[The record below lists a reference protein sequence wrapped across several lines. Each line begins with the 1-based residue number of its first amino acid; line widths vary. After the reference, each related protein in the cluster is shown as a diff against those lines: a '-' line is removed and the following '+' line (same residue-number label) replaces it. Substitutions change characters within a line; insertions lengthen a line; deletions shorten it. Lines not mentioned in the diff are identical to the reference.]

1 MTKKELEQWQVV
13 TNSSQ
18 YRWVEDRITRL
29 NGRGML
35 YYTGGGDGCFMRIT
49 PEGNLTI
56 GIYEGAFP
64 HIGEACF
71 QVKAERK
78 CSNYDE
84 AFQKACELGGIKFLT
99 DLFSSSQVPQEPTQ
113 GMHL

>member
-1 MTKKELEQWQVV
+1 MTKKELEQWQAV

-29 NGRGML
+29 NGRGTL

-56 GIYEGAFP
+56 GIYEVLYP
-64 HIGEACF
+64 ICF
-71 QVKAERK
+71 QSITGYSFA
-78 CSNYDE
+78 SLIL
-84 AFQKACELGGIKFLT
+84 A
-99 DLFSSSQVPQEPTQ
+99 S
-113 GMHL
+113 

>member
-1 MTKKELEQWQVV
+1 MTKKELEQGQAV

-18 YRWVEDRITRL
+18 YRWVEDHITRL
-29 NGRGML
+29 NGRGTL

-71 QVKAERK
+71 QAEAEK
-78 CSNYDE
+78 NCGNYYK
-84 AFQKACELGGIKFLT
+84 AFQKACEFERIKFLT
-99 DLFSSSQVPQEPTQ
+99 EML
-113 GMHL
+113 